1 MARGSTSGQKSQS
14 KELTFFA
21 QTTLIVRCKCKLDC
35 RCSRHSDKR
44 SISTGTTAQAAAN
57 CRRLKQLLVR
67 LHKPLV
73 MKEKGTPCLDDALL
87 RAPFTPSTSRERS
100 TARLGPHPAG
110 TRTLRRLSRPG
121 GTEIRPVP
129 PHCSRDLGHGPGAGS
144 GHLPR
149 LQPPACSLPV
159 SGVGMGLFVCGFFNA
174 VSRPQLSC
182 CSSLCDVGPLSVNV
196 HYPRC
201 MIPGLYEN
209 IQYNLSL
216 SFHSGR
222 PPRLATGAKDLAV
235 RGYLTASRTRN
246 SFSLS
251 VTAP

>member
-1 MARGSTSGQKSQS
+1 MCLSGLVWSREKSTASLGPRPAGARTLRR
-14 KELTFFA
+14 LTRPASIQRISSLSRRRPTTRNFHPFYFA
-21 QTTLIVRCKCKLDC
+21 REERCKG
-35 RCSRHSDKR
+35 S
-44 SISTGTTAQAAAN
+44 A
-57 CRRLKQLLVR
+57 
-67 LHKPLV
+67 
-73 MKEKGTPCLDDALL
+73 PCLDDALL

-110 TRTLRRLSRPG
+110 ARTLRRLPRPG
-121 GTEIRPVP
+121 GTELRPVP

>member
-1 MARGSTSGQKSQS
+1 MNYSEYSRSCAKVSHGAWQALGMARGSTSGQKSQS

-110 TRTLRRLSRPG
+110 TRTLRRLPRPG
-121 GTEIRPVP
+121 GTELCPVP
-129 PHCSRDLGHGPGAGS
+129 PHCSRDLGHGPARGRFICPDS
-144 GHLPR
+144 
-149 LQPPACSLPV
+149 
-159 SGVGMGLFVCGFFNA
+159 
-174 VSRPQLSC
+174 SRP
-182 CSSLCDVGPLSVNV
+182 
-196 HYPRC
+196 
-201 MIPGLYEN
+201 
-209 IQYNLSL
+209 
-216 SFHSGR
+216 
-222 PPRLATGAKDLAV
+222 GA
-235 RGYLTASRTRN
+235 RWSR
-246 SFSLS
+246 
-251 VTAP
+251 